1 MTETY
6 LGNCPTY
13 SSQDERNARAKIIDL
28 FKNSPIPEGEIL
40 YNLPLFI
47 NRQQLSRIFQ
57 LKHLYEQIL
66 DVHGVIME
74 FGVRWG
80 QNLALFTS
88 LRGMLEPFNISREIT
103 GFDTFEGFKNLNPE
117 DTTFIKHEEGDLHL
131 PSGYEHTLAKIL
143 AYQEQECPNSHI
155 KKHEIIKGDAIEEV
169 PKYLKSNPQT
179 IISMAYFD
187 MDVYKPT
194 LEVLKSI
201 LPYCTK
207 GTLLG
212 FDELNC
218 KIFPGETVALR
229 EILGTKDINIKR
241 TPLDPLSAY
250 IIL

>member
-13 SSQDERNARAKIIDL
+13 SNEDERDARKKIRTL
-28 FKNSPIPEGEIL
+28 FKNSPIPEEEIL

-57 LKHLYEQIL
+57 LKHFYEQIL

-80 QNLALFTS
+80 QNLALFTA
-88 LRGMLEPFNISREIT
+88 LRGMLEPFNISREII
-103 GFDTFEGFKNLNPE
+103 GFDTFEGFQNLSPE
-117 DTTFIKHEEGDLHL
+117 DKTFINHEDGDLNV
-131 PSGYEHTLAKIL
+131 PYEYEKIL
-143 AYQEQECPNSHI
+143 NEILNYHEQECPNSHI
-155 KKHEIIKGDAIEEV
+155 NKHQIIKGNAIDEV
-169 PKYLKSNPQT
+169 PKYLKNNPQT

-187 MDVYKPT
+187 MDIYKPT
-194 LEVLKSI
+194 AEVLKFI

-229 EILGTKDINIKR
+229 EILGTKNIHIRR